1 MRTHAFI
8 LTILF
13 WRERRELLSLL
24 PSCDI
29 LVHGEER
36 EAENIMMA
44 GLED

>member
-1 MRTHAFI
+1 
-8 LTILF
+8 
-13 WRERRELLSLL
+13 LL